1 MLKYLRGLF
10 SSGWPSGGVGKSC
23 SRKSWPVYSF
33 ERMELGDVNEKW
45 FGFAYLSEEPEGFEG
60 PEAWER
66 VEKKRVRVRDPVTL
80 KIAHIFT
87 IYF

>member
-1 MLKYLRGLF
+1 
-10 SSGWPSGGVGKSC
+10 
-23 SRKSWPVYSF
+23 
-33 ERMELGDVNEKW
+33 MELGDVNDEC